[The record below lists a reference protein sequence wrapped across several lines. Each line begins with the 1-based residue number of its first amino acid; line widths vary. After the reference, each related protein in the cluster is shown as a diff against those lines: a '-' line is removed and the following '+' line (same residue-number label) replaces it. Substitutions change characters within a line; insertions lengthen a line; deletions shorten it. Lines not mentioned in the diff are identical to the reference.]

1 MMSKQMITNSGTVLS
16 NLAYCTERTTW
27 TFFSE
32 NVKSYRSLCA
42 ARFHRNK
49 FFMMDILSESVVINS
64 MKIMRQEQLD
74 SLSVH
79 RKVRR
84 NFYNQF

>member
-1 MMSKQMITNSGTVLS
+1 MYFSMEPVDDVQTDDNAFRFEHTSNPPPLHKLNSL
-16 NLAYCTERTTW
+16 
-27 TFFSE
+27 FSH
-32 NVKSYRSLCA
+32 RALCA

-49 FFMMDILSESVVINS
+49 FFMMDILSESVIINQ

-79 RKVRR
+79 RKVTRL
-84 NFYNQF
+84 Y